1 MKKYF
6 LLINVIVGFGCSSTV
21 QKQDVI
27 PPETMVELLTE
38 IHILEAQVDKL
49 RLTKDSTYMVYNTL
63 EQEIFEKYAV
73 NKALYEE
80 SFKFYLARPE
90 RLDKIYSVVV
100 DSLNVI
106 QKRGYQ
112 EDTELQTAKTAQ
124 RLADSVRRNPKIE
137 GQPVKPKTKA
147 Q

>member
-21 QKQDVI
+21 EKKQVI
-27 PPETMVELLTE
+27 PSETMVELLTE

-49 RLTKDSTYMVYNTL
+49 RLTKDSSYLVYNTL
-63 EQEIFEKYAV
+63 EKEIFEKYKV
-73 NKALYEE
+73 NKKQYED
-80 SFKFYLARPE
+80 SYQFYLKQPE
-90 RLDKIYSVVV
+90 RLDKIYSIVV

-112 EDTELQTAKTAQ
+112 EDTELQLARKAQ
-124 RLADSVRRNPKIE
+124 NIADSVSRNPKIE
-137 GQPVKPKTKA
+137 APIEKPVEKA
-147 Q
+147 E